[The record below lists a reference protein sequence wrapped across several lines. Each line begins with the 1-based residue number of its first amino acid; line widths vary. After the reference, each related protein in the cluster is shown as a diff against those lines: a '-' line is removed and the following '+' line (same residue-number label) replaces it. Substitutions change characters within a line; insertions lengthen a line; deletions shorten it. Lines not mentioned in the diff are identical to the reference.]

1 MHQHQH
7 ISRSGSAQQGA
18 VLVVALVLLLVLT
31 VLGVTGMRSALL
43 EERMTGNA
51 QDLKVAFEAG
61 EAALRD
67 GEAVLR
73 QPALPDFN
81 DDDGLYQPA
90 APDVAP
96 LWETMDWTDVDA
108 VRLYAGLDDAP
119 GNLSRADARYFIEE
133 LPPITSPGETLAADV
148 AVDEARF
155 YRVTARA
162 TGAAGA
168 ATVMLQSTYRR

>member
-1 MHQHQH
+1 MRQHLH
-7 ISRSGSAQQGA
+7 NSRIGSTQQGA

-31 VLGVTGMRSALL
+31 VLGVTGMRSAFL

-51 QDLKVAFEAG
+51 QDLQVAFEAG

-73 QPALPDFN
+73 GAVLPEFN
-81 DDDGLYQPA
+81 DDNGLYQPA
-90 APDVAP
+90 DPTVAP
-96 LWETMDWTDVDA
+96 LWETVDWTDDDA

-133 LPPITSPGETLAADV
+133 LPPVTSPGETVAADV
-148 AVDEARF
+148 AVDEAGF
-155 YRVTARA
+155 YRVTTRA
-162 TGAAGA
+162 TGAAGT
-168 ATVMLQSTYRR
+168 ATIMLQTTYRR